1 MVCRMLEK
9 MDDFFENRLEG
20 YDQHMRTN
28 IQGAGEFYRFTA
40 EHLPMQPGCQVL
52 DLGCGTGL
60 ELEEYFALNPTAQVT
75 GVDLSAAMLRA
86 LEGKFP
92 GKALRLVHG
101 SYFDVPFGK
110 GEYAG
115 AVSVESL
122 HHFTQEQKLPL
133 YQKLCQ
139 ALAPGGWFVLTDYF
153 AESPQL
159 ERQYFQDLERL
170 KEEQRITD
178 GGFYHYDT
186 PLTLEHEVQVLERAG
201 FSRVDVLKNWEA
213 TYTLQAFR

>member
-1 MVCRMLEK
+1 

-92 GKALRLVHG
+92 G
-101 SYFDVPFGK
+101 
-110 GEYAG
+110 EYAG
-115 AVSVESL
+115 AGSVESL
-122 HHFTQEQKLPL
+122 HHLTQEQKLPL

-201 FSRVDVLKNWEA
+201 FSREDVLKNWEA